1 MTATGGPSDRPQL
14 PDLTEVPVAQLLAEI
29 PKDHAA
35 ATAAGRSQSET
46 LQRMGQKAA
55 EIYIRGGM
63 SWRQI
68 AAETGVSVRTV
79 KRHAEP
85 FLPSK

>member
-1 MTATGGPSDRPQL
+1 MTATGGPSEPP

-29 PKDHAA
+29 AQDHAT
-35 ATAAGRSQSET
+35 ATAAGATQTET
-46 LQRMGQKAA
+46 LRAMGQKAA
-55 EIYIRGGM
+55 EVYNRHGGRL

-79 KRHAEP
+79 KRHAEQYIKRP
-85 FLPSK
+85 